1 MSGVPIAAQ
10 HPGLASRFIGQRIG
24 TSTSEGDTMPSRRLL
39 ALVSVAALSL
49 LPASAPAATPP
60 VPGSMAALG
69 DSITRAFNACG
80 FYVDC
85 PSRSWSTGTA
95 VNSHYLRIQVKNP
108 AITGRNYNDA
118 SSGAEMADLTT
129 QAQAAVAQNVDY
141 VTILIGA
148 NDACASTETGMTPVS
163 TFESQFRQA
172 LTTLTSGLP
181 NAAIFVAS
189 IPDLKR
195 LWEIGRT
202 SFWARTAWS
211 LYQICQSMLAR
222 PLSTA
227 SADIERRERVRQRV
241 VDYNAVLA
249 RVCSEHSVCDFDD
262 NTVFNY
268 RFTLAQVSGWDYFHP
283 NTNGQQVLAEIT
295 YGAGFGW

>member
-1 MSGVPIAAQ
+1 
-10 HPGLASRFIGQRIG
+10 
-24 TSTSEGDTMPSRRLL
+24 MPRRRLL
-39 ALVSVAALSL
+39 VLAVAAVLAL
-49 LPASAPAATPP
+49 LVGSAPAATPP
-60 VPGSMAALG
+60 IPNSMAALG

-85 PSRSWSTGTA
+85 PSRSWSTGSA
-95 VNSHYLRIQVKNP
+95 VNSHYVRIQAKNP
-108 AITGRNYNDA
+108 SITGRNYNDA
-118 SSGAEMADLTT
+118 LSGAEMVDLNT
-129 QAQAAVAQNVDY
+129 QAQAAVAQRVDY
-141 VTILIGA
+141 VTILMGA
-148 NDACASTETGMTPVS
+148 NDACSSTEAGMTPVA
-163 TFESQFRQA
+163 TFEAQFRQA
-172 LTTLTSGLP
+172 MTTLASGLP
-181 NAAIFVAS
+181 DAAIFVAS

-227 SADIERRERVRQRV
+227 SADLERRERVRQRV

-249 RVCSEHSVCDFDD
+249 QVCSEHLTCRFDG

-268 RFTLAQVSGWDYFHP
+268 RFTLSHVSGWDYFHP
-283 NTNGQQVLAEIT
+283 NTNGQQVLAEVT
-295 YGAGFGW
+295 YGVGFSW